1 MTQNPPSHL
10 PRPTFRVLDSTPYL
24 LVRYDRTLRLVLFT
38 RRPVPYPDMNTL
50 HWAFDRLMASYAT
63 IDRSEHRVL
72 IDTRAAP
79 SRNDEAFESALAVL
93 RPASLGGFSRVFMLV
108 RTIIG
113 KLQISRH
120 AQSDGMDV
128 FVSND
133 VSALNAELGVGL
145 DESVLAD
152 PEAR

>member
-1 MTQNPPSHL
+1 
-10 PRPTFRVLDSTPYL
+10 
-24 LVRYDRTLRLVLFT
+24 
-38 RRPVPYPDMNTL
+38 MNTL

-79 SRNDEAFESALAVL
+79 SRNDEAFETALAIL
-93 RPASLGGFSRVFMLV
+93 RPASLGGFARVFMLV
-108 RTIIG
+108 RTIAG

-133 VSALNAELGVGL
+133 LSALNAELGLGL
-145 DESVLAD
+145 DEAVLAD
-152 PEAR
+152 PESR

>member
-1 MTQNPPSHL
+1 M
-10 PRPTFRVLDSTPYL
+10 DSTPYL
-24 LVRYDRTLRLVLFT
+24 LARYDRTLRLVLFT
-38 RRPVPYPDMNTL
+38 RRPLAYPDINTL

-63 IDRSEHRVL
+63 LDRSEHRVL
-72 IDTRAAP
+72 VDTRAAP

-93 RPASLGGFSRVFMLV
+93 RPASLGGFSRVCMLV
-108 RTIIG
+108 RTIAG

-133 VSALNAELGVGL
+133 LSALNTELGIGL
-145 DESVLAD
+145 DEAVLAD
-152 PEAR
+152 PESR